1 MSVQAIN
8 IKNHT
13 YYFFDDIVNIKDID
27 PNNIKTDG
35 KSYKNIFICN
45 IGYVTNKK
53 DLEIYS
59 AKPLY
64 LIFGKVN
71 GYFEEI
77 NGNKYLTLV
86 TTNESQEKIKKYKEI
101 WSKVGDLVKS
111 ITENSD
117 DYGEKYM

>member
-59 AKPLY
+59 TKPLY

>member
-35 KSYKNIFICN
+35 KSYKNIFICI

-59 AKPLY
+59 TKPLY

-101 WSKVGDLVKS
+101 WSKVGDLVQS

>member
-35 KSYKNIFICN
+35 KSYNNIFICN
-45 IGYVTNKK
+45 IGYVTIKK
-53 DLEIYS
+53 DQETYS
-59 AKPLY
+59 TKPLY